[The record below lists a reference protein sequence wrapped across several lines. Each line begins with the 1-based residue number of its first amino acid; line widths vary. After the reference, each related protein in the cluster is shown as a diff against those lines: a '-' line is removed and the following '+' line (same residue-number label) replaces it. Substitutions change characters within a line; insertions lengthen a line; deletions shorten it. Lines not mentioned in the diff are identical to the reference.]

1 MKFNRSDFAD
11 LSYFLTV
18 ARHLNFRRAAIEL
31 GITASAVSHSLKG
44 LEERL
49 NLRLLNRTSRSVTLT
64 AAGEELRDTLSPH
77 FQAIS
82 QAVDGLTRLSET
94 PSGHIRLNVPAGA
107 SEAIIAPVLPI
118 FFDRYP
124 NILVDISVT
133 NRMIDVTAQGFD
145 AGIRYGGTVPED
157 MVAQRLSPDTRWVV
171 AGTPAYFDRYGIPMR
186 PEDLMQHRCVQIR
199 LGDERLYRWE
209 FEKADEKIAISV
221 PGPVIVDDGS
231 LAMKFALSDAALV
244 YMNEWDVKA
253 HVKDGSLKL
262 VLGDWSPLGEGY
274 HIYYSS
280 RRQVPIGVVLLIKL
294 IKELG
299 PLG

>member
-1 MKFNRSDFAD
+1 MKFNRSDLAD

-18 ARHLNFRRAAIEL
+18 ARHLNFRRAAVEL
-31 GITASAVSHSLKG
+31 GITASAISHSLKG

-49 NLRLLNRTSRSVTLT
+49 NIRLLNRTSRSVTLT
-64 AAGEELRDTLSPH
+64 AAGEELRETLSPH

-82 QAVDGLTRLSET
+82 NAVDGLARLSET
-94 PSGHIRLNVPAGA
+94 PAGHIRLNVPAGA
-107 SEAIIAPVLPI
+107 AETLISPVLPI

-133 NRMIDVTAQGFD
+133 NRMVDVTAQGFD

-157 MVAQRLSPDTRWVV
+157 MVAQRLSREARWVV
-171 AGTPAYFDRYGIPMR
+171 AGTSAYFDRFGVPMR
-186 PEDLMQHRCVQIR
+186 PEDLMGHRCVQIR
-199 LGDERLYRWE
+199 LGNERLYRWE
-209 FEKADEKIAISV
+209 FERADEKVAIPV
-221 PGPVIVDDGS
+221 PGPIIVDDGA
-231 LAMKFALSDAALV
+231 LAMKLALSDAALV

-253 HVKDGSLKL
+253 HVSNGSLKV
-262 VLGDWSPLGEGY
+262 VLGEWSSQGEGY

-280 RRQVPIGVVLLIKL
+280 RRQVPIGVRLLIKL
-294 IKELG
+294 IKELR

>member
-82 QAVDGLTRLSET
+82 QAVEGLTRLSET

-118 FFDRYP
+118 FFERYP

-231 LAMKFALSDAALV
+231 LAMKFALSDTALV

-274 HIYYSS
+274 YIYYSS